1 MIRKAVIPAAG
12 LGTRLLPATKQQPK
26 EMLPVFCWDSK
37 KQLCLKPLIQVV
49 FEKLYDSNLEEFCFI
64 VGRDKRSIED
74 HFTLDNS
81 FIARARAKINKS
93 TAVGELERFYEKVR
107 ASKIFFVNQPEPK
120 GFGDAI
126 CYAEPF
132 TGNEPFVVHAGDDL
146 ILSRNNEYFKTLVR
160 IFEKTQADA
169 VFCVEKVEDPR
180 RYGVIQGKKIGKRLY
195 QVTEIDEKPMYPQSN
210 IALVALYV
218 FSRTIYHGIRSAR
231 DTANGEIQLTTGIQK
246 LIEEGCRVYAV
257 ELSQDEKRVD
267 IGTPLSYW
275 SALNSTFNSKPE
287 D

>member
-26 EMLPVFCWDSK
+26 EMLPIFWWDTN

-49 FEKLYDSNLEEFCFI
+49 FEKLYDNNFEEFCFI

-81 FIARARAKINKS
+81 FIEYLTKTNKPA
-93 TAVGELERFYEKVR
+93 AVSELSRFYEKVR
-107 ASKIFFVNQPEPK
+107 ASRIFFVTQPEPK
-120 GFGDAI
+120 GFGDALS
-126 CYAEPF
+126 YAEPF

-146 ILSRNNEYFKTLVR
+146 ILSKNNRFFKTLVE
-160 IFEKTQADA
+160 IFEKNQADA
-169 VFCVEKVEDPR
+169 VFCVEMAEDPR
-180 RYGVIQGKKIGKRLY
+180 RYGVIQGKKIGRKLY
-195 QVTEIDEKPMYPQSN
+195 QVTGIDEKPMHPQSN
-210 IALVALYV
+210 IAIVAVYV
-218 FSRTIYHGIRSAR
+218 FSKTIYKGIRSAR
-231 DTANGEIQLTTGIQK
+231 DSASGEIELTSGIKK

-257 ELSQDEKRVD
+257 QLGRGEKRVD
-267 IGTPLSYW
+267 IGTPHSYW
-275 SALNSTFNSKPE
+275 SALNYIFNSKHE

>member
-26 EMLPVFCWDSK
+26 EMLPIFCWDSN
-37 KQLCLKPLIQVV
+37 KQLYLKPIIQVV
-49 FEKLYDSNLEEFCFI
+49 FEKLYDNNFEEFCFI

-81 FIARARAKINKS
+81 FIEYLTKTNKP
-93 TAVGELERFYEKVR
+93 TALSELDRFYEKVR
-107 ASKIFFVNQPEPK
+107 ASKIFFVNQPKPR
-120 GFGDAI
+120 GLGDAL

-146 ILSRNNEYFKTLVR
+146 ILSKNNRYFKTLVE
-160 IFEKTQADA
+160 IFEENQADA
-169 VFCVEKVEDPR
+169 VFCVETLEDPR
-180 RYGVIQGKKIGKRLY
+180 SYGVIQGKKIGKRLY
-195 QVTEIDEKPMYPQSN
+195 QVTGIDEKPTHPQSN
-210 IALVALYV
+210 LAIVAVYV
-218 FSRTIYHGIRSAR
+218 FSKAIYNGIRSAR
-231 DTANGEIQLTTGIQK
+231 DSANGEIQLTSGIKQ
-246 LIEEGCRVYAV
+246 LIEEGSRVYAV

-267 IGTPLSYW
+267 IGTPHSYW
-275 SALNSTFNSKPE
+275 SALNYTFNSKHE